1 MTGGMETRFSIGN
14 ALTVAALMLALNCP
28 IFISLQ
34 CPTLHM
40 VHGVLK
46 VLAMCYLS
54 YRLAVDFRIDA
65 FLMGALSLFAWSLI
79 DCLLIHAGSDVSA
92 IVLQPMTCLFAAVM
106 VSIFA
111 RNRRD
116 ELVVGCFF
124 AYLIWVGV
132 NILTQIYAPE
142 GLFFH
147 EGSMGV
153 DVPAWFLGQ
162 KNIIYGY
169 CVVFTGLSLLL
180 PIRGRFVQIAL
191 RLMAFTIFAVTAF
204 MADSSTGIICCLLF
218 GLSILIRSFGF
229 SSPGVKTLVL
239 GYVGA
244 FFFLMLVKNSD
255 CVADFAEL
263 FGKSVTFS
271 GRTNIWEVCWEMVAE
286 HPIVGYGWL
295 DPIFRTQLVDD
306 AVGAVNA
313 HNTILEL
320 LFTYGGVGLAL
331 WMVFVGLALSRLAM
345 TVDERRANFLRITV
359 CCLFLATL
367 MEAMIFNIHVFIVLS
382 LCYYLSGQEG
392 ACATV

>member
-1 MTGGMETRFSIGN
+1 MTEGMETRFSIGI

-46 VLAMCYLS
+46 VSAMCYLLF
-54 YRLAVDFRIDA
+54 RLAVDFRIDA

-79 DCLLIHAGSDVSA
+79 DCLLIYAGSDVSA
-92 IVLQPMTCLFAAVM
+92 IVLQPMTCLFAVVM
-106 VSIFA
+106 VSIFS

-124 AYLIWVGV
+124 AYLLWVGV
-132 NILTQIYAPE
+132 NILTLIYAPD

-162 KNIIYGY
+162 KNILYGY
-169 CVVFTGLSLLL
+169 CVVFTGFALLF
-180 PIRGRFVQIAL
+180 PVEGRFKCIAL
-191 RLMAFTIFAVTAF
+191 RFSAFSIFAITAF
-204 MADSSTGIICCLLF
+204 MADSSTGILCCLLF
-218 GLSILIRSFGF
+218 GLAILLECCGISFPRVRLMVIGY
-229 SSPGVKTLVL
+229 LV
-239 GYVGA
+239 A
-244 FFFLMLVKNSD
+244 FLFLMLVKNAD

-263 FGKSVTFS
+263 FEKSVTFS

-320 LFTYGGVGLAL
+320 LFTYGVIGLVL
-331 WMVFVGLALSRLAM
+331 WMTFVGLALSRLAKM
-345 TVDERRANFLRITV
+345 TDKSMANSLRTTIS
-359 CCLFLATL
+359 CLFLATL
-367 MEAMIFNIHVFIVLS
+367 MEAMVFNIHVFVLLS
-382 LCYYLSGQEG
+382 LCYYLSENDHARGG
-392 ACATV
+392 K